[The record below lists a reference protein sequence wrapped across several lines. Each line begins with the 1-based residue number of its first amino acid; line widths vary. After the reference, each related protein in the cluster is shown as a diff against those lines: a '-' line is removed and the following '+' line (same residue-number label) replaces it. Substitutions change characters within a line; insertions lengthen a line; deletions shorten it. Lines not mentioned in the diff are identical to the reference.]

1 MSSNTHSIGS
11 FREFEIRNGEVD
23 KIEHPNFT
31 RKSSSV
37 RREFGEH
44 TKFPNESIEHKRH
57 LTDEVSLIPN
67 SDNVRLINKVAR
79 IVTFELSATGSTLTC
94 DNS

>member
-37 RREFGEH
+37 RRKFGEQ
-44 TKFPNESIEHKRH
+44 TKFPDESIEHNRH
-57 LTDEVSLIPN
+57 LTVDVSLIPN
-67 SDNVRLINKVAR
+67 SDNVRLINKVVR
-79 IVTFELSATGSTLTC
+79 IVKFELSATGSTLMC